1 MIRVSLGVI
10 YGQLGQPDKTL
21 VEMREALRLDPT
33 SGLNYAHLVDSYLS
47 LNRLKEAQATAKE
60 MQAKSLD
67 SPNLSFTLYALAFLQ
82 NDAEGMAQQ
91 VAWSAGKPGVEDA
104 LLGAEADTAAYL
116 GLLGKAREFSRRAVA
131 SAEHAH
137 EQETAASDEAE
148 AALREA
154 LFGNTAEATQRTAA
168 AIGLSAG
175 RDVEY
180 GAALALALAGDAD
193 RAHALAEDLTM
204 RFPVDTVVRFNYLPT
219 ILAQLAL
226 TRNNSSVAIET
237 LQAATPYELGQ
248 QNGSIMSAL
257 NSVYVRGEAYLAARH
272 GSEAAAEFQKL
283 LDHRGIVLNAP
294 IGALARLGLAR
305 AYSFSRDAAK
315 RRNAYQDF
323 LTLWKDADPDI
334 PILKEAKAEYAKLK

>member
-1 MIRVSLGVI
+1 
-10 YGQLGQPDKTL
+10 
-21 VEMREALRLDPT
+21 MREALRLDPT

-148 AALREA
+148 AEAALREA

-175 RDVEY
+175 RDVE
-180 GAALALALAGDAD
+180 
-193 RAHALAEDLTM
+193 
-204 RFPVDTVVRFNYLPT
+204 
-219 ILAQLAL
+219 
-226 TRNNSSVAIET
+226 
-237 LQAATPYELGQ
+237 
-248 QNGSIMSAL
+248 
-257 NSVYVRGEAYLAARH
+257 
-272 GSEAAAEFQKL
+272 
-283 LDHRGIVLNAP
+283 
-294 IGALARLGLAR
+294 
-305 AYSFSRDAAK
+305 
-315 RRNAYQDF
+315 
-323 LTLWKDADPDI
+323 
-334 PILKEAKAEYAKLK
+334 